1 MELAD
6 QLHNRRIHTDESYR
20 SSPHSGFSCK
30 ITPTDIFCVQ
40 RHDILVR
47 SGFSD
52 VNLVRKT
59 DNFPQNRVIDDNL
72 IISGVQ
78 SDCTRVKMCDNT
90 FSRGLKR
97 YCMVIEGVR
106 GKKPGKSV
114 LQSCKTR
121 FTKLLK
127 K

>member
-1 MELAD
+1 MELVG

-20 SSPHSGFSCK
+20 SSSHSGFSCK

-52 VNLVRKT
+52 ANLVCKT
-59 DNFPQNRVIDDNL
+59 DDFPQNRIIDDNL
-72 IISGVQ
+72 IISDVQ

-90 FSRGLKR
+90 FSRGFKR
-97 YCMVIEGVR
+97 YCMVTEGSR
-106 GKKPGKSV
+106 G
-114 LQSCKTR
+114 
-121 FTKLLK
+121 
-127 K
+127 

>member
-1 MELAD
+1 M
-6 QLHNRRIHTDESYR
+6 IPTDESNR
-20 SSPHSGFSCK
+20 SSPNSGFSCK

-52 VNLVRKT
+52 VNLVCKT
-59 DNFPQNRVIDDNL
+59 DDFPQNRVIDDNL
-72 IISGVQ
+72 IISDVQ

-90 FSRGLKR
+90 FSRGFKR
-97 YCMVIEGVR
+97 YCVVIGGVR
-106 GKKPGKSV
+106 GKKMENLI